1 MTTEM
6 DPKRDSRPINP
17 LFLALGAMGAAG
29 REVLRDPE
37 TRALPFLAAALLL
50 VGTAFYS
57 LAEGWSVVES
67 FYFSVVALTTVGFG
81 DLTPSSDL
89 TRAFTAVFILV
100 GVGVFLAL
108 LTALIQ
114 KYVRDRR

>member
-1 MTTEM
+1 MNSLHLT
-6 DPKRDSRPINP
+6 
-17 LFLALGAMGAAG
+17 LGAMGVAA

-50 VGTAFYS
+50 AGTVFYS

-81 DLTPSSDL
+81 DLAPTSDL
-89 TRAFTAVFILV
+89 TRAFTAVYILV
-100 GVGVFLAL
+100 GVGVLLTL

-114 KYVRDRR
+114 KYVTERR